1 MEEMDLL
8 TALRAEVPLAPPSP
22 AAERLFRAGLTS
34 GHQPERGRS
43 SPPRLR
49 FLPSMT
55 GAPGRPRWQRLAI
68 PGVLAGGLA
77 AALLLLLLPP
87 GAGAPSS
94 PVTTDPVSGGTTMSA
109 QLLADIAGQAALSQR
124 PVKPTQWV
132 YQELESYDVPVTNPK
147 YKATQVQTQW
157 VLADGADM
165 QWGPVK
171 GHMIG
176 GLILTGPDAAGD
188 QKIMTQAASAY
199 THLSSLPKDPAT
211 LEYYFAHQGQ
221 FYNSSSGPIIVH
233 KGKIPR
239 QPKPE
244 ANPPQY
250 QRALRAYSTIQN
262 MLSSEILPPSL
273 VAELYHALAD
283 VPGIVAK
290 KNVKDIAGQSAVEF
304 ILPASPSNETLG
316 TFLSATTYQ
325 YLGQANWY
333 GHPPYTVN
341 SKGQY
346 SGSYGEE
353 VLLDQAL
360 VSAPGKLP

>member
-1 MEEMDLL
+1 MEEMNLL

-22 AAERLFRAGLTS
+22 AAERLFRTGLTS
-34 GHQPERGRS
+34 GHQPERGHP
-43 SPPRLR
+43 SPSRLR
-49 FLPSMT
+49 FLPGVA
-55 GAPGRPRWQRLAI
+55 GARGRPRWWRLAI
-68 PGVLAGGLA
+68 PGVLAAGLA
-77 AALLLLLLPP
+77 AALVVLLLPP
-87 GAGAPSS
+87 GAGAPAS

-109 QLLADIAGQAALSQR
+109 QLLADVAGQAALSQR

-132 YQELESYDVPVTNPK
+132 YQELESYDIPVTNPK
-147 YKATQVQTQW
+147 YKSTQVQTQW

-188 QKIMTQAASAY
+188 QEIMAQAASAY
-199 THLSSLPKDPAT
+199 THLSSLPKNPAA

-221 FYNSSSGPIIVH
+221 FYKGGATGPH
-233 KGKIPR
+233 QGKTPLR
-239 QPKPE
+239 PQPE

-304 ILPASPSNETLG
+304 ILPASPVNENLG